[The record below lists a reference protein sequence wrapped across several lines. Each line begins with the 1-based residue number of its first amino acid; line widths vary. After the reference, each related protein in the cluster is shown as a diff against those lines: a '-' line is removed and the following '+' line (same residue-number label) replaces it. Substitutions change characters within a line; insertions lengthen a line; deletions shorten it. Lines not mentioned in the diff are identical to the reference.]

1 MMIIRPP
8 QHGHG
13 CGSTRRLA
21 WRCGLGGLGLLW
33 RRHREQL
40 ASACD
45 VGGAVAVGEQPIVSD
60 AMEALGQHVDQEATD
75 ELVGRQRHRLVAARS
90 LDPIVLVL
98 EGDVVLVG
106 GQQPAIG
113 DRDAVGVARQIA
125 QHLLGSGERLFR
137 VDHPIDLAQWRQIGL
152 ECSLVGEPYMIAEEL
167 QRPAWCAVSSILRN
181 SRRNSAESTSTGK
194 K

>member
-13 CGSTRRLA
+13 RGNTDGS
-21 WRCGLGGLGLLW
+21 LGGAGLAASGCFGGIG
-33 RRHREQL
+33 EQL

-45 VGGAVAVGEQPIVSD
+45 VGGAVAVGEQAIVSD

-98 EGDVVLVG
+98 EGDAGLIDCDQAMIRDG
-106 GQQPAIG
+106 
-113 DRDAVGVARQIA
+113 DAVGVA
-125 QHLLGSGERLFR
+125 
-137 VDHPIDLAQWRQIGL
+137 
-152 ECSLVGEPYMIAEEL
+152 
-167 QRPAWCAVSSILRN
+167 
-181 SRRNSAESTSTGK
+181 
-194 K
+194 